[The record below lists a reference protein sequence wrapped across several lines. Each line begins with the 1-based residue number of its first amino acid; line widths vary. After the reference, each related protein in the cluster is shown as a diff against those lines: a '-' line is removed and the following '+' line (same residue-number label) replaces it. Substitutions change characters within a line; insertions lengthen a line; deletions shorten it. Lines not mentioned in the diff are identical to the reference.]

1 MVGRETGWVSFTVCP
16 DTKKETLQ
24 AVVTEGTA
32 KEATVF
38 TDENRPYLWF
48 ESEEE
53 SRERKAVNHE
63 NAIDAPLGR
72 AGRYPPVRRSLDGS
86 FRLKKSRFVVRL
98 LVCQRDESWYANA
111 TNQPYGLLS
120 PSIIWCG
127 LRNTGSGFS
136 VAIFENG

>member
-38 TDENRPYLWF
+38 TDENRSYLWF

-53 SRERKAVNHE
+53 SRERKAVNRE

-72 AGRYPPVRRSLDGS
+72 AGRYSPVGRSLDGF
-86 FRLKKSRFVVRL
+86 FRLWKTML
-98 LVCQRDESWYANA
+98 ES
-111 TNQPYGLLS
+111 
-120 PSIIWCG
+120 
-127 LRNTGSGFS
+127 
-136 VAIFENG
+136 